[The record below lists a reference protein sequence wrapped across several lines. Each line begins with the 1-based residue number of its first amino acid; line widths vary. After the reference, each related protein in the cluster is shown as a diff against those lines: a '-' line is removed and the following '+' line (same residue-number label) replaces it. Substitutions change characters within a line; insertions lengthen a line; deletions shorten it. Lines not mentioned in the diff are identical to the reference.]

1 MLLSIGCL
9 VRPEKTASFKILSLL
24 SFCVSIQFLYIFFL
38 LRGIY
43 FEPLFLNHMHIPL
56 AWFLGPGMFSLF
68 SITVRDERVSLTE
81 KSFYLPGLFFLAFF
95 PLFFLAFP
103 ESFRSRPLDYFKL
116 GTISWL
122 DILLIGAYSAN
133 LLLYFS
139 VVWQTRGVFRWNRLK
154 EDAGARI
161 LLFVILGSGS
171 ATFVLVLAF
180 LIRDLNLLFASVL
193 GTVIYAV
200 IGYLFQI
207 HSPHVFQE
215 IGPSM
220 REVYRSSRLDGV
232 DTADLETRLDTLM
245 KEEKMYL
252 QEDLSLSALSNQLD
266 IKPYQLS
273 EFLNQR
279 KGTNFSKFVNGFRVA
294 EAVRILAKEDG
305 ANILSV
311 AYRSGFN
318 SKATFNLAFKSV
330 TGVSPR
336 EFLRKTKVS

>member
-9 VRPEKTASFKILSLL
+9 VRPEKSPSFKILSLL
-24 SFCVSIQFLYIFFL
+24 SFCVSIQFLSIFFL
-38 LRGIY
+38 LREIY

-68 SITVRDERVSLTE
+68 SVTVRDEQMSWTE
-81 KSFYLPGLFFLAFF
+81 KSFYLPGVFFLIFF
-95 PLFFLAFP
+95 PLFYLAFP
-103 ESFRSRPLDYFKL
+103 ESFSSRPIDYFKL
-116 GTISWL
+116 RTVSWL
-122 DILLIGAYSAN
+122 DVLLIGAYSAN
-133 LLLYFS
+133 LIFYLS
-139 VVWQTRGVFRWNRLK
+139 VVWQTRSVFRWQRLK

-171 ATFVLVLAF
+171 ATLVLVLAF

-220 REVYRSSRLDGV
+220 RDAYRNSRLDGV
-232 DTADLETRLDTLM
+232 DTADLETRLDSLM
-245 KEEKMYL
+245 KKERMYL
-252 QEDLSLSALSNQLD
+252 QEDLSLGALSNQLD

-279 KGTNFSKFVNGFRVA
+279 KGMNFSKFVNGFRVA
-294 EAVRILAKEDG
+294 EAVRILEKEDG
-305 ANILSV
+305 ANILAV